1 MTLKANWINCNR
13 PKTDK
18 SRFAV
23 EWSYAAELRAFF
35 NGDIQKL
42 QAAKDAHY
50 RQPTPKSEFETACA
64 VAKAI
69 TFDKP
74 HIKFEW
80 LPSEVK
86 EAFIN
91 VEVR

>member
-13 PKTDK
+13 PKGDK

-23 EWSYAAELRAFF
+23 EWSLAVELKAFF
-35 NGDIQKL
+35 YNDEQKL
-42 QAAKDAHY
+42 QAAKDLHY
-50 RQPTPKSEFETACA
+50 RQPTPKSEFEVACA
-64 VAKAI
+64 VAKAM

-74 HIKFEW
+74 HIINEW

-86 EAFIN
+86 DACF
-91 VEVR
+91 VWRLG